1 MNPDGSPMTKRQVI
15 VERRGAFKWLPV
27 ICSNDL
33 EHGSWWFVWGSLFTA
48 LCAIYPIYTKNA
60 QRDAH
65 NDDFL
70 PVTDF
75 DLTWAMVICSGVF
88 FTLGSLAFVR
98 AFSEPPQQ
106 PLLHNYKHFQT
117 DELLGAWLFLIG
129 TVPGVPY
136 MLIFFL
142 IQPTAFYFFGM
153 LAAVVFVLASYLF
166 VASCYPSDK
175 KHDNVVLPFF
185 IKVFGPQVW
194 IIKHLANDW
203 MAGTWFFLWAN
214 VLLTIGSF
222 LLLLVALGVGNDAQI
237 FVWFSGT
244 LCSFLFLV
252 GSFYYVSGS
261 YPHAQQFYYE
271 TGRGHVKSSD
281 DAIAKYQKKMK
292 QQQARDGQKVD
303 YSNRIL
309 RLSLAATSTDGYEK
323 LEEDHDHDGVHLS
336 DIEKGRPPKPK
347 RQIDRPKVTDRP
359 GGVAAIASS
368 TSAVSNPLH
377 SNNAHGGKATPKAS
391 AEQEK
396 ERPGSETPTKDKERP
411 PPVPSTPPPSIPTG
425 DYVHVHDQNA
435 EDDEEE
441 VEDDRQLHENT
452 PHDTKRLDALTS
464 SMKKQT
470 ATSEGEGGV
479 KKGKTLR

>member
-1 MNPDGSPMTKRQVI
+1 M
-15 VERRGAFKWLPV
+15 
-27 ICSNDL
+27 
-33 EHGSWWFVWGSLFTA
+33 
-48 LCAIYPIYTKNA
+48 
-60 QRDAH
+60 
-65 NDDFL
+65 
-70 PVTDF
+70 
-75 DLTWAMVICSGVF
+75 
-88 FTLGSLAFVR
+88 
-98 AFSEPPQQ
+98 
-106 PLLHNYKHFQT
+106 
-117 DELLGAWLFLIG
+117 
-129 TVPGVPY
+129 
-136 MLIFFL
+136 
-142 IQPTAFYFFGM
+142 
-153 LAAVVFVLASYLF
+153 
-166 VASCYPSDK
+166 
-175 KHDNVVLPFF
+175 PFF

-252 GSFYYVSGS
+252 GSFYYVSGKTSLPLPSSTILRDMIGS

-323 LEEDHDHDGVHLS
+323 LEEDHDHEGVHLS

-347 RQIDRPKVTDRP
+347 RQIDRPKVADRP

-377 SNNAHGGKATPKAS
+377 SNSAGGGKATPKAN
-391 AEQEK
+391 AEQ

-441 VEDDRQLHENT
+441 VEDDRQLHQNT

-470 ATSEGEGGV
+470 ATSEEEGGAGL